1 MTSQQRLV
9 LVIAILASFVAFLD
23 GSVINVALP
32 AIMRDM
38 GGGLTLQQW
47 VVDAYL
53 ITLGSLILLA
63 GSLSDLFGRQ
73 RILAI
78 GLAGFGAA
86 SILCAVA
93 PTGNLLIIFRAL
105 QGIAGALLVPSSLA
119 LIISTFSGAAQ
130 GKAIGTWTAWTG
142 MAFIF
147 GPLLGGFFV
156 DSTSWRLI
164 FGINILP
171 IAVTLWLMRK
181 VAKSDIQKDRVPLDV
196 VGATLCGLG
205 LAAAV
210 FSLIEQA
217 RFGWHDW
224 MIRSALSAGIIMLIT
239 FLVYESRAEHP
250 MLPLGL
256 FKVRNF
262 TFGNLAT
269 TSIYAGLSVA
279 TFLLAVFV
287 QQVGGYSAIQAGLAL
302 MPVTLLMF
310 FLSPRF
316 GALSGKFGPRWFMT
330 FGPLLGSLGF
340 FLMLNVDKH
349 VSYWPQL
356 LPGIVLFGIGLSATV
371 SPLTSAVLGSIDSKQ
386 AGIGSAVNNAIARIA
401 GLVAIAFIGI
411 VTGSHLDV
419 DGFRRGVILTAILLA
434 VGGLISAIGIQNSVK
449 PAETNA

>member
-1 MTSQQRLV
+1 
-9 LVIAILASFVAFLD
+9 
-23 GSVINVALP
+23 
-32 AIMRDM
+32 
-38 GGGLTLQQW
+38 
-47 VVDAYL
+47 
-53 ITLGSLILLA
+53 
-63 GSLSDLFGRQ
+63 
-73 RILAI
+73 
-78 GLAGFGAA
+78 
-86 SILCAVA
+86 
-93 PTGNLLIIFRAL
+93 
-105 QGIAGALLVPSSLA
+105 
-119 LIISTFSGAAQ
+119 
-130 GKAIGTWTAWTG
+130 
-142 MAFIF
+142 
-147 GPLLGGFFV
+147 
-156 DSTSWRLI
+156 
-164 FGINILP
+164 
-171 IAVTLWLMRK
+171 MRK

>member
-1 MTSQQRLV
+1 
-9 LVIAILASFVAFLD
+9 
-23 GSVINVALP
+23 
-32 AIMRDM
+32 
-38 GGGLTLQQW
+38 
-47 VVDAYL
+47 
-53 ITLGSLILLA
+53 
-63 GSLSDLFGRQ
+63 
-73 RILAI
+73 
-78 GLAGFGAA
+78 
-86 SILCAVA
+86 
-93 PTGNLLIIFRAL
+93 
-105 QGIAGALLVPSSLA
+105 
-119 LIISTFSGAAQ
+119 
-130 GKAIGTWTAWTG
+130 
-142 MAFIF
+142 
-147 GPLLGGFFV
+147 
-156 DSTSWRLI
+156 
-164 FGINILP
+164 
-171 IAVTLWLMRK
+171 
-181 VAKSDIQKDRVPLDV
+181 
-196 VGATLCGLG
+196 
-205 LAAAV
+205 
-210 FSLIEQA
+210 
-217 RFGWHDW
+217 
-224 MIRSALSAGIIMLIT
+224 MLIT